1 MSSRHMSLRQI
12 RNAVEALKRKFAP
25 ELAII
30 RLSRVANEITQ
41 LWHIAIANKQPKPEP
56 YSCVRKVADAGFRLH
71 TYMAFEKYL
80 QRCIDDDR
88 RPGIRGIITTLLPW
102 TANGSWLNNLERNIP
117 GTA

>member
-1 MSSRHMSLRQI
+1 MYRRGASLASIRRQ
-12 RNAVEALKRKFAP
+12 VDALKRKFAP

-30 RLSRVANEITQ
+30 RLSRVANEITE
-41 LWHIAIANKQPKPEP
+41 LWHIAIANKQPKPDP
-56 YSCVRKVADAGFRLH
+56 YACVRKVADAGFRLH

-88 RPGIRGIITTLLPW
+88 RPVIRGIITTLLPW
-102 TANGSWLNNLERNIP
+102 SANGSWLNNLERNIP

>member
-1 MSSRHMSLRQI
+1 MSSSRMSLRQI

-30 RLSRVANEITQ
+30 RVSRVANEITE
-41 LWHIAIANKQPKPEP
+41 LWHLAIANKQPKSDP
-56 YSCVRKVADAGFRLH
+56 YACVRRVADAGFRLH

-88 RPGIRGIITTLLPW
+88 RPVIRGIITTLLPW
-102 TANGSWLNNLERNIP
+102 SANGPWLNNLERNIP